1 METMVSRTGAP
12 VPNGNYGIQKVFFL
26 LYQGNIFGK
35 CQNERSGSYHL
46 FQSLSVGSLHET
58 DHSKIFALFVIHYQD
73 EKCIYIHVLPLPIYK
88 RIDLPRFCT
97 RHHLHLWRQLFQ
109 EFK

>member
-1 METMVSRTGAP
+1 METMVSR
-12 VPNGNYGIQKVFFL
+12 KVFFL

-58 DHSKIFALFVIHYQD
+58 DHSKIFALFCY
-73 EKCIYIHVLPLPIYK
+73 PLSGRKMHLY
-88 RIDLPRFCT
+88 PRASIAN
-97 RHHLHLWRQLFQ
+97 L
-109 EFK
+109 